1 MKQQRSQNP
10 AITLLI
16 VDDNPASLDLLA
28 TALEQPDLRI
38 LTAGDPE
45 EGLDLVFGKHPDIV
59 LTDLVMPKMSGLEL
73 LERITAFDP
82 AIEVVLMTAHYS
94 TESAVEA
101 IRKGASDYVNKPVS
115 IPALRERVGAMV
127 EHARRR
133 HRALQ
138 LLKELQGNAQF
149 EQIIGN
155 SSSMW
160 ELFSKIRRI
169 APHFR
174 TVLITG
180 PTGSGKDLVAQALHK
195 LSPASSGNLVVV
207 NCSAIVETLFES
219 ELFGHVKGAF
229 TGATHDKVGLVEHAN
244 GGVLFLDEIG
254 DMPLGTQAKLLR
266 TIQNQEVQ
274 RVGSLQARK
283 VNFRVIAVTHR
294 DLQSMIR
301 EARFREDLYYRL
313 SMVEIP
319 VPPLAERRE
328 DVLLLA
334 RHFIEKFSKQFNKP
348 VHGMTHRATIALS
361 RYDWPG
367 NVRELENAIGHAC
380 MMVLSDTIDFADLPG
395 YLRGDPSRPQ
405 QPIAIP
411 PRSEVSSDDSLLE
424 NSERRLICDALA
436 KTSGNQS
443 EAARLLRIGRDALR
457 YKMKKYGLADPMHS

>member
-1 MKQQRSQNP
+1 MKQQRSENP
-10 AITLLI
+10 AVSLLI

-45 EGLDLVFGKHPDIV
+45 DALDLVFEKHPDIV

-73 LERITAFDP
+73 LERIAAFDT
-82 AIEVVLMTAHYS
+82 AIDVILMTAHYS

-101 IRKGASDYVNKPVS
+101 IRKGASDYLNKPIS
-115 IPALRERVGAMV
+115 IPAVRQRIGTMIED
-127 EHARRR
+127 ARRR
-133 HRALQ
+133 HRTVQLQ
-138 LLKELQGNAQF
+138 EEMRGNAQF

-155 SSSMW
+155 SSVMW
-160 ELFSKIRRI
+160 ELFSSIRRI

-180 PTGSGKDLVAQALHK
+180 PTGSGKDLVAQALHR

-207 NCSAIVETLFES
+207 NCSAVVETLFES

-229 TGATHDKVGLVEHAN
+229 TGATHDKVGLVEHAS
-244 GGVLFLDEIG
+244 GGTLFLDEIG
-254 DMPLGTQAKLLR
+254 DMPFGTQAKLLR

-294 DLQSMIR
+294 DLQAMIR
-301 EARFREDLYYRL
+301 DGRFREDLYYRL
-313 SMVEIP
+313 SMVEIRI
-319 VPPLAERRE
+319 PPLAERRE
-328 DVLLLA
+328 DVPLLA
-334 RHFIEKFSKQFNKP
+334 RHFIDKFSKQFNKP
-348 VHGMTHRATIALS
+348 VRGMTQRASIALS
-361 RYDWPG
+361 RYEWPG

-380 MMVLSDTIDFADLPG
+380 MMVLSDTIDVADLPD
-395 YLRGDPSRPQ
+395 YLRGDTSRQ
-405 QPIAIP
+405 QPTAIP
-411 PRSEVSSDDSLLE
+411 FTTEVGSGDSLLE
-424 NSERRLICDALA
+424 NSERRLISDALA

-457 YKMKKYGLADPMHS
+457 YKMKKYGLADPLQN

>member
-1 MKQQRSQNP
+1 MNQQRSENP
-10 AITLLI
+10 VVSLLI
-16 VDDNPASLDLLA
+16 VDDNPSSLDLLS

-38 LTAGDPE
+38 FTAGDPE
-45 EGLDLVFGKHPDIV
+45 VALDLIFDKHPDIV

-73 LERITAFDP
+73 LERIAAFDP
-82 AIEVVLMTAHYS
+82 AIDVILMTAHYS

-101 IRKGASDYVNKPVS
+101 IRKGASDYLNKPVS
-115 IPALRERVGAMV
+115 IPALRERIGTMI
-127 EHARRR
+127 EDARRR
-133 HRALQ
+133 HRTIQLQ
-138 LLKELQGNAQF
+138 DELRGNSEF
-149 EQIIGN
+149 EKIIGN
-155 SSSMW
+155 SSAMW
-160 ELFSKIRRI
+160 ELFSTIRRI

-180 PTGSGKDLVAQALHK
+180 PTGSGKDLVTQALHR
-195 LSPASSGNLVVV
+195 LSPSSSGNLVVV
-207 NCSAIVETLFES
+207 NCSAVVETLFES

-229 TGATHDKVGLVEHAN
+229 TGATHDKVGLVEHAS
-244 GGVLFLDEIG
+244 GGTLFLDEIG

-294 DLQSMIR
+294 DLQAMIR
-301 EARFREDLYYRL
+301 DARFREDLFYRL
-313 SMVEIP
+313 SMVEIRI
-319 VPPLAERRE
+319 PPLAERRE
-328 DVLLLA
+328 DVPLLA

-348 VHGMTHRATIALS
+348 VRGMTQRASIALS

-380 MMVLSDTIDFADLPG
+380 MMVLSDTIDVADLPE
-395 YLRGDPSRPQ
+395 YLRGDTSRPQ
-405 QPIAIP
+405 QPMTIP
-411 PRSEVSSDDSLLE
+411 SPAEISSGDSLLE
-424 NSERRLICDALA
+424 NSERRLIADALA

-457 YKMKKYGLADPMHS
+457 YKMKKYGLADPLHS